1 MPGFLPRREM
11 LLAGASWGLTSILRD
26 ARGEVAA
33 PVDVHGRIRQEA
45 NLAPLAMRFTG
56 STAAE
61 ATAWQR
67 QFGDKL
73 RSLLGDFAPPK
84 TWQTVVEN
92 RVEKADHTREELLLS
107 AEGYPTLPVAVLTPS
122 VKAQRRRAGLLMLH
136 GHGPRGNLAIAE
148 GENSGLKMVR
158 AGYVVATP
166 CFTPFGRRLD
176 GPDAYGKQ
184 DACGISF
191 IRLQLLGKLL
201 IAENLRDA
209 LWALELL
216 ARRDDVDTERL
227 GCAGLSYGGRMTM
240 LAAAVEPRIKAAV
253 VSGALNVL
261 QERILGR
268 YSCGAQVIPGL
279 LQFGD
284 VPEIGGLIAPRPAV
298 WEWGSQDSL
307 IDPAR
312 AEDAIARMQ
321 KPYAA
326 LGESDS
332 LVIDR
337 FDGGHQW
344 SWQRGESMLEKA
356 LA

>member
-1 MPGFLPRREM
+1 MPGLLSRREM
-11 LLAGASWGLTSILRD
+11 LTSSAVLALTSALRE
-26 ARGEVAA
+26 ARAEVTVPLDIHA
-33 PVDVHGRIRQEA
+33 RIRQEA
-45 NLAPLAMRFTG
+45 NLVPLAMRFTG
-56 STAAE
+56 TTAAE
-61 ATAWQR
+61 CQAWQKV
-67 QFGDKL
+67 FGDKL
-73 RSLLGDFAPPK
+73 RSLLGDFTPPK
-84 TWQTVVEN
+84 DWQTVVES
-92 RVEKADHTREELLLS
+92 RVEKDGYVREDLLLT
-107 AEGYPTLPVAVLTPS
+107 AAGHPTLPVSVLTPTTS
-122 VKAQRRRAGLLMLH
+122 GPPRRPGLLMLH

-158 AGYVVATP
+158 QGYVVAAP

-191 IRLQLLGKLL
+191 IRMQLLGKLL

-216 ARRDDVDTERL
+216 ARRDGIDAERL

-240 LAAAVEPRIKAAV
+240 LTAALEPRIKVAV

-261 QERILGR
+261 QERVLGR

-298 WEWGSQDSL
+298 WEWGSQDGL
-307 IDPAR
+307 IDAAR

-321 KPYAA
+321 RAYDA
-326 LGESDS
+326 LGAGDK

-337 FDGGHQW
+337 FDGGHEW
-344 SWQRGESMLEKA
+344 SWRKGLPLLEKV